1 MWCAD
6 FFNYQKC
13 RIKNSFLCPRL
24 RSTRKGDPQAIQH
37 GLLKNHPFSSHVNP
51 TLMPMYYRD
60 FPVGRGGFPDGE
72 IYQKYPKLRMH
83 ITVFYLLQIHY
94 LVGGFNPSERYQSV
108 GMIIPN
114 IWKNVPSHQPAMI
127 KIKDE
132 ATERISTQQH

>member
-94 LVGGFNPSERYQSV
+94 LVGGFNPSERY
-108 GMIIPN
+108 
-114 IWKNVPSHQPAMI
+114 
-127 KIKDE
+127 
-132 ATERISTQQH
+132 